1 MSHFIVDTNAFL
13 RLLLNDV
20 PQQADKVEKLLK
32 ETKVKK
38 HKLIVPQIVIF
49 ELTFALEKYYKLPKA
64 EIVEKLDA
72 VLAMDYLEIQDRTIL
87 QEALST
93 FKNKSLSLV
102 DCFIFCFAKKS
113 NAQIFSFDKNLQKLQ
128 SN

>member
-38 HKLIVPQIVIF
+38 HKLIVPQIIIF
-49 ELTFALEKYYKLPKA
+49 ELSYAFEKYYKLPKE
-64 EIVEKLDA
+64 EIIENIDA
-72 VLAMDYLEIQDRTIL
+72 ILAINYLEIQNRDIF
-87 QEALST
+87 QEALSI
-93 FKNKSLSLV
+93 FRVKNLSLV
-102 DCFIFCFAKKS
+102 DCFIFCFAKHS
-113 NAQIFSFDKNLQKLQ
+113 NAQIFSFDKSLQKLM
-128 SN
+128 